1 MQTLTNRQ
9 QGREVQF
16 DLYGIN
22 KITSDIPSLNV
33 NGIIKLFKNISKE
46 DISRPSAAAY
56 HPQHEQTSGHLLL
69 LNNRF
74 GRCIGA
80 THPFIHETT
89 RNHMLDHIDVNTA
102 IVRVEDFYN
111 IGSLGIGCTP
121 CCSGCKWGK
130 CSLGTQNF
138 TIKEEK
144 ELHPIKSKLEYN
156 REEKRWIAE
165 YSWIQ
170 NPAELPDNKMA
181 AMGMLISTEKR
192 LAKNEEHAKVY

>member
-1 MQTLTNRQ
+1 
-9 QGREVQF
+9 
-16 DLYGIN
+16 
-22 KITSDIPSLNV
+22 
-33 NGIIKLFKNISKE
+33 
-46 DISRPSAAAY
+46 
-56 HPQHEQTSGHLLL
+56 
-69 LNNRF
+69 
-74 GRCIGA
+74 
-80 THPFIHETT
+80 
-89 RNHMLDHIDVNTA
+89 MLDHIDVNTA

-111 IGSLGIGCTP
+111 IGNFGIGCTP

-144 ELHPIKSKLEYN
+144 ELHLIKSKLEYN

-192 LAKNEEHAKVY
+192 LAKKGRTRQSLLKTNRRYDRTRSHMKALSNRTGKLQRTNSLHFSSWGFETRFHINSSKDRV